1 MVAYKPWSSNMFLR
15 ECSHFL
21 QSWKWIKLGKSNVGN
36 PYQEIEKNMLHKKM
50 CLFSVGK
57 YGFRCKKNIRNTD
70 GTTSCHH
77 DFSWNLPSLWG
88 YLGHNQGFL
97 LAAAADT
104 NRVGQVWVGW
114 GSSWSHTC
122 EVVQL
127 LKHLTSRRCF
137 FSWLF
142 FCWWFRGKV
151 RLVILPWFFKDV
163 DLQVRADFS
172 WQAYQ
177 DLMEGGGSR
186 INKKV
191 AAVIYILVVLSSKPT
206 A

>member
-1 MVAYKPWSSNMFLR
+1 MPFFLWESMV
-15 ECSHFL
+15 
-21 QSWKWIKLGKSNVGN
+21 LGAT
-36 PYQEIEKNMLHKKM
+36 
-50 CLFSVGK
+50 
-57 YGFRCKKNIRNTD
+57 NIRNTD

-114 GSSWSHTC
+114 GSSLSHTC

-127 LKHLTSRRCF
+127 LKHLTSRRVVFLVVFLLMVPWKSEIGYPSMVFQRCGF
-137 FSWLF
+137 AGPSWLF
-142 FCWWFRGKV
+142 LTSLSRPYG
-151 RLVILPWFFKDV
+151 R
-163 DLQVRADFS
+163 
-172 WQAYQ
+172 
-177 DLMEGGGSR
+177 GGGVGSTKRSR
-186 INKKV
+186 QL
-191 AAVIYILVVLSSKPT
+191 YILVVLSSKPT

>member
-21 QSWKWIKLGKSNVGN
+21 AVMEVNQTRKIKRWYSVSRDWKEHVAQKDVPFFLWESMVLGAT
-36 PYQEIEKNMLHKKM
+36 
-50 CLFSVGK
+50 
-57 YGFRCKKNIRNTD
+57 NIRNTD

-114 GSSWSHTC
+114 GSSLSHTC

-142 FCWWFRGKV
+142 FCWWFHGKV
-151 RLVILPWFFKDV
+151 RLVILDG
-163 DLQVRADFS
+163 FS
-172 WQAYQ
+172 KMWICRSELTFL
-177 DLMEGGGSR
+177 DKLIKTLWKGGE
-186 INKKV
+186 
-191 AAVIYILVVLSSKPT
+191 
-206 A
+206 

>member
-1 MVAYKPWSSNMFLR
+1 MEVNQTWKIKRWYSVSRDWKEHVAQKDVPFFLWESMV
-15 ECSHFL
+15 
-21 QSWKWIKLGKSNVGN
+21 LGAT
-36 PYQEIEKNMLHKKM
+36 
-50 CLFSVGK
+50 
-57 YGFRCKKNIRNTD
+57 NIRNTD

-114 GSSWSHTC
+114 GSSLSHTC

-142 FCWWFRGKV
+142 FCWWFHGKV

-177 DLMEGGGSR
+177 DLMEGGGVGSTKRSR
-186 INKKV
+186 QL
-191 AAVIYILVVLSSKPT
+191 YILVVLSSKPT